1 MRLNSLVLGILAF
14 WYFGWNYLV
23 VPAVFNER
31 VVFEVHRGEPL
42 DSILQRLHERDLLD
56 HPRLDAWV
64 LRLLHKDRE
73 LKAGRYL
80 LIRGL
85 PDYYTLRTLL
95 RGSEL
100 GTRVT
105 LQEGLTLQDIARV
118 LARDIGV
125 DSQAFL
131 QAAHDSALIRKFFEE
146 YELPGP
152 LPPSLEGFLFPDTYY
167 LPRGV
172 DPEIALEIL
181 FRGFVRKVRPLLP
194 RMDSLGIS
202 LKDAI
207 TLASIVQK
215 EAQWRREMPIIASVY
230 WNRLRRGMRLEAD
243 PTVLYALGRHKQRVT
258 YRDLQ
263 VDSPY
268 NTYRVRG
275 LPPGPICS
283 PGLDAIRA
291 VLYPAETPYLYFVA
305 RPDGT
310 HQFSRTYAEHTR
322 AIREIRRLRAA
333 MAAERAREQA
343 TPSGFSAD
351 TLEVPQHSGTPESL
365 QAEPPG
371 D

>member
-23 VPAVFNER
+23 IPAISNER
-31 VVFEVHRGEPL
+31 VIVEVHRGESL
-42 DSILQRLHERDLLD
+42 EQILHRLHERNLLD
-56 HPRLDAWV
+56 HPTLDAWI
-64 LRLLHKDRE
+64 LRLLHKDRD

-100 GTRVT
+100 GIRVT
-105 LQEGLTLQDIARV
+105 LQEGLTLREIARI
-118 LARDIGV
+118 LAREVGV
-125 DSQAFL
+125 DSQAL
-131 QAAHDSALIRKFFEE
+131 LAAARDTALIRRLFEE

-167 LPRGV
+167 LPRGL

-181 FRGFVRKVRPLLP
+181 FRSFARRVRPLLP

-202 LKDAI
+202 LKDAV

-215 EAQWRREMPIIASVY
+215 EAQWQREMPIIASVY

-243 PTVLYALGRHKQRVT
+243 PTVLYALGRHKSRVT

-268 NTYRVRG
+268 NTYRVKG

-283 PGLDAIRA
+283 PGLAALRA
-291 VLYPAETPYLYFVA
+291 VLYPAQTPYLYFVA

-310 HQFSRTYAEHTR
+310 HQFSRTFAEHTR
-322 AIREIRRLRAA
+322 AIREIRRMRAA
-333 MAAERAREQA
+333 RARAQTGDTA
-343 TPSGFSAD
+343 TPGFSAD
-351 TLEVPQHSGTPESL
+351 TLEVPQSSGTPE
-365 QAEPPG
+365 PPEEVPSG

>member
-1 MRLNSLVLGILAF
+1 MRLNSLVLGLLAF
-14 WYFGWNYLV
+14 WYFGWHYLV
-23 VPAVFNER
+23 IPALYSER
-31 VVFEVHRGEPL
+31 VIFEVKRGEPL
-42 DSILQRLHERDLLD
+42 EAVLHRLHERDLLD
-56 HPRLDAWV
+56 HPTLDAWI
-64 LRLLHKDRE
+64 LRILGKDRE

-105 LQEGLTLQDIARV
+105 IPEGSTLRDIARI
-118 LARDIGV
+118 LAQRIGV
-125 DSQAFL
+125 DSGAFL
-131 QAAHDSALIRKFFEE
+131 RVARDTAFVRKLFEE
-146 YELPGP
+146 YDLPGP
-152 LPPSLEGFLFPDTYY
+152 LPPSLEGFLFPETYF
-167 LPRGV
+167 LPQGA
-172 DPEIALEIL
+172 DPEIAAEIL
-181 FRGFVRKVRPLLP
+181 FRRFVRQVRPLLP

-202 LKDAI
+202 LKDAV
-207 TLASIVQK
+207 TLASIVEA

-230 WNRLRRGMRLEAD
+230 WNRLKRGMKLEAD
-243 PTVLYALGRHKQRVT
+243 PTVLYALGRHKNRVT

-268 NTYRVRG
+268 NTYRVKG

-283 PGLDAIRA
+283 PGLHALRA

-310 HQFSRTYAEHTR
+310 HHFSRTYAEHTQ
-322 AIREIRRLRAA
+322 AIREIRSQRAKQPP
-333 MAAERAREQA
+333 RTT
-343 TPSGFSAD
+343 TPALSAD
-351 TLEVPQHSGTPESL
+351 TLEVPQSSETPGSP
-365 QAEPPG
+365 AEASPE